1 MKASLFFGELQY
13 IEVHQS
19 QPGLGV
25 GVNPVDG
32 ELPPNRIRAWGN
44 VGVGFGGHGG
54 IVPFGGGVKC
64 RGVSF
69 NSFNFQKVIL
79 RYSVLPVRLLLASLT
94 LAANLQSIGT

>member
-13 IEVHQS
+13 IEIHQS

-54 IVPFGGGVKC
+54 IVPFKGGVVKTE
-64 RGVSF
+64 
-69 NSFNFQKVIL
+69 K
-79 RYSVLPVRLLLASLT
+79 
-94 LAANLQSIGT
+94 QSYAKIFSGEF